1 MITREADYCIR
12 IVLHLSKPE
21 HRKQPIPVDE
31 LASAMA
37 IPAPFLRKILAKLIE
52 AGMVVSHRGRNGGLC
67 LKGEPEH
74 ISLLDILRLTD
85 SKGLLL
91 NQCLE
96 KSGICTHQGT
106 CTVHG
111 AMHKLQTI
119 MEGHLQAITFEQ
131 LI

>member
-12 IVLHLSKPE
+12 IVLHLSRPE
-21 HRKQPIPVDE
+21 HREQPLPVDE

-52 AGMVVSHRGRNGGLC
+52 ADMVISHRGRNGGLC
-67 LKGEPEH
+67 LKGKPEQ
-74 ISLLDILRLTD
+74 INLLDILRLTD
-85 SKGLLL
+85 GKGLLL

-96 KSGICTHQGT
+96 KSGTCTRQGS

-111 AMHKLQTI
+111 AMHNLQTI

>member
-21 HRKQPIPVDE
+21 HRKQPVPVNE
-31 LASAMA
+31 LARAMT
-37 IPAPFLRKILAKLIE
+37 IPSPFLRKILAKLIE
-52 AGMVVSHRGRNGGLC
+52 AGMVVSYRGRNGGLS
-67 LKGEPEH
+67 LRGEPGH
-74 ISLLDILRLTD
+74 VSLLDILRLTD
-85 SKGLLL
+85 GKGLLL

-96 KSGICTHQGT
+96 KKGICTHQGT

-111 AMHKLQTI
+111 VMHTLQAT

>member
-1 MITREADYCIR
+1 MITREADYCLR
-12 IVLHLSKPE
+12 IVLHLSRPQY
-21 HRKQPIPVDE
+21 HKQPLPVDE

-52 AGMVVSHRGRNGGLC
+52 ADMIVSHRGRNGGLC
-67 LKGEPEH
+67 LKGKPEQ

-96 KSGICTHQGT
+96 KSGTCTHQGT
-106 CTVHG
+106 CTVHR

-119 MEGHLQAITFEQ
+119 MEGHLRAITFEN